1 MRTNLFIISLLCITF
16 FSFGQNIIRVQ
27 NGQSIQTL
35 INENPAGSVF
45 LLDPGNYAG
54 FNATRR
60 VSVIGAGY
68 FNGTNESNITGQVT
82 FSSSSSPVSSSSGSI
97 ITGCSVFNINV
108 NVSNVV
114 VSRNRVHYDLGGITI
129 GDNTSGVIVKQCFV
143 LNDIVTSGN
152 PTSFQISNN
161 IVIGHIFL
169 SLAGTSLS
177 GTINNNTV
185 LGDNQTN
192 CNPFGYSYTNI
203 NSVTVSNNI
212 FVSASTCTDNNYTTN
227 FLGGGFINNVFRQGS
242 YQTSNTSNTQLT
254 QTNLLTTLFQ
264 NQGALDAFYRLSA
277 NSPAKSVGTGGTEC
291 GAFGGNEPY
300 ILSGTPTGP
309 IIYELQ
315 VPATVRQNEVI
326 PVRIKA
332 KVQN

>member
-1 MRTNLFIISLLCITF
+1 MRTKLFIISLLFVTF

-27 NGQSIQTL
+27 NGQNIQTL

-60 VSVIGAGY
+60 VSIIGAGY

-82 FSSSSSPVSSSSGSI
+82 FSSSNSPVSSSTGSI
-97 ITGCSVFNINV
+97 ITGCSVYDINV

-114 VSRNRVHYDLGGITI
+114 VSRNRVHNSSGGITI
-129 GDNTSGVIVKQCFV
+129 ADNTSGVIVKQCFV
-143 LNDIVTSGN
+143 LNDIATSGN
-152 PTSFQISNN
+152 PTSFQIINN
-161 IVIGHIFL
+161 IVVGQIYL
-169 SLAGTSLS
+169 SSPGTPLS
-177 GTINNNTV
+177 GIINYNTV
-185 LGDNQTN
+185 LGESQTN
-192 CNPFGYSYTNI
+192 CSPFGYSNTSI
-203 NSVTVSNNI
+203 NAVNVSNNI
-212 FVSASTCTDNNYTTN
+212 FVSASTCTNNNAATN
-227 FLGGGFINNVFRQGS
+227 FLGGFNNNVFRQGT
-242 YQTSNTSNTQLT
+242 YQTTNTSNTQLT

-277 NSPAKSVGTGGTEC
+277 SSPAKSVGTSGTDC

-300 ILSGTPTGP
+300 VLSGLPTGP